1 MKKATFLGVFNPKSS
16 KGIDANLLNDFKRGL
31 NDFKR
36 GLNAFKKDF
45 YKWS

>member
-1 MKKATFLGVFNPKSS
+1 MKKATFLGVFNPKAS

-31 NDFKR
+31 NT
-36 GLNAFKKDF
+36 FKKDF

>member
-1 MKKATFLGVFNPKSS
+1 MKKAAFLGIFNSKAS
-16 KGIDANLLNDFKRGL
+16 KGIVVNLL

>member
-1 MKKATFLGVFNPKSS
+1 MKKATFLGVFNPNVS
-16 KGIDANLLNDFKRGL
+16 KGIDVNLL

-45 YKWS
+45 CKWS

>member
-1 MKKATFLGVFNPKSS
+1 MKKAAFLGVFNPKAS
-16 KGIDANLLNDFKRGL
+16 KGIVANLLNA
-31 NDFKR
+31 FKR

>member
-16 KGIDANLLNDFKRGL
+16 KSIDANLL

-45 YKWS
+45 CKWS

>member
-1 MKKATFLGVFNPKSS
+1 MKKAMFLGVFNPNVS
-16 KGIDANLLNDFKRGL
+16 KGIDVNLL

-45 YKWS
+45 CKWS